1 MKNFLILILLS
12 CTTTFFAQTSNN
24 ELIISQKT
32 AGGAGWSSAK
42 PLEILIFGNGGLK
55 QTVTGSSTED
65 NPATG
70 SLGASFVVKGRSEL
84 TVGFTIN
91 KLNATSISDSKDFGS
106 NLLIPDL
113 EGISFTLT
121 GTRYFN
127 DKIGIYGEI
136 LVANSKWEIDSIEY
150 NASPVALKL
159 GANIAPFGDLS
170 RGPNFITFSF
180 FAGYSNRSLIG
191 NITNK
196 DNVRKQYF
204 GTEKTSFHGLEVG
217 ANLILNKTKFF
228 INIPVLFGKDKIDNL
243 TGGQVNIGVT
253 ISGDL
258 LKL

>member
-1 MKNFLILILLS
+1 MKNFLTLVLLH
-12 CTTTFFAQTSNN
+12 CTSIFLAQTSNN
-24 ELIISQKT
+24 ELLISQKT
-32 AGGAGWSSAK
+32 AGGAGMTSVD

-55 QTVTGSSTED
+55 QTVTGNSNED

-70 SLGASFVVKGRSEL
+70 SLGASFIVKGRSEM

-91 KLNATSISDSKDFGS
+91 KLNPTLISGSKDFGS

-113 EGISFTLT
+113 EGISFTLS
-121 GTRYFN
+121 GTRFFN
-127 DKIGIYGEI
+127 DKIGIHGEI
-136 LVANSKWEIDSIEY
+136 LVANTKWEINSLEY
-150 NASPVALKL
+150 SASPVALKL
-159 GANIAPFGDLS
+159 GGYLAPFGNLS
-170 RGPNFITFSF
+170 RGPNFITLAF

-191 NITNK
+191 NLTNE
-196 DNVRKQYF
+196 DSIRKQYF
-204 GTEKTSFHGLEVG
+204 GTEKTSFHGLEIG

-228 INIPVLFGKDKIDNL
+228 INIPVLLGDKIDNL

>member
-1 MKNFLILILLS
+1 MKNFLIFALLH
-12 CTTTFFAQTSNN
+12 CTSVFFAQTSNN
-24 ELIISQKT
+24 ELLISQKSG
-32 AGGAGWSSAK
+32 GGAGMISAE

-55 QTVTGSSTED
+55 QTVTGNNEED

-70 SLGASFVVKGRSEL
+70 SLGASFIINGHSDL

-91 KLNATSISDSKDFGS
+91 KLNPTLISGPKDFGS

-113 EGISFTLT
+113 EGISFTLS

-127 DKIGIYGEI
+127 DKLGIYGEI
-136 LVANSKWEIDSIEY
+136 LVANTKWEIDSVGY
-150 NASPVALKL
+150 SASPVALKL
-159 GANIAPFGDLS
+159 GGYIAPFGNLS
-170 RGPNFITFSF
+170 RGSNFITLAF
-180 FAGYSNRSLIG
+180 FAGYSNRSLLG
-191 NITNK
+191 NLTNE
-196 DNVRKQYF
+196 DNIRKQYF
-204 GTEKTSFHGLEVG
+204 GTEKTSFHGLEIG

-228 INIPVLFGKDKIDNL
+228 INIPVLFGDKIDNL

>member
-1 MKNFLILILLS
+1 MKNFLTLVLLH
-12 CTTTFFAQTSNN
+12 CTSVFFAQTSNN
-24 ELIISQKT
+24 ELLIIQKS
-32 AGGAGWSSAK
+32 AGGAGMTSAD

-55 QTVTGSSTED
+55 QTVTGNNEED

-70 SLGASFVVKGRSEL
+70 SLGASFIVNGRSDL

-91 KLNATSISDSKDFGS
+91 KLNSTLISDSKDFGS

-113 EGISFTLT
+113 GGTSFTLSW
-121 GTRYFN
+121 TRYFY
-127 DKIGIYGEI
+127 DKLGIYGEI
-136 LVANSKWEIDSIEY
+136 LVANSKWEIDSLEY

-159 GANIAPFGDLS
+159 GGYIAPFGNLS
-170 RGPNFITFSF
+170 RGSNFITLAF
-180 FAGYSNRSLIG
+180 FAGYSSRSLLG
-191 NITNK
+191 NLTNE
-196 DNVRKQYF
+196 DSIRKQYF
-204 GTEKTSFHGLEVG
+204 GTEKTSFHGLEIG

-228 INIPVLFGKDKIDNL
+228 INLPILFADNIDNL